1 MNKKIVNSK
10 KIKITQIK
18 STIGR
23 DKKQKTNLL
32 SLGLKKIGNSG
43 LNCEINTNFFL
54 FSFLFLIFIK
64 LFLIEPIL

>member
-18 STIGR
+18 ITIGR

-32 SLGLKKIGNSG
+32 SLGLKKIGNSRLVIVNKSTEG
-43 LNCEINTNFFL
+43 LIKKVNH
-54 FSFLFLIFIK
+54 LIRVDK
-64 LFLIEPIL
+64 K